1 MWALVTASQSWQST
15 AISHLGAVS
24 AVASGQP
31 WPLNLCASPHHP
43 RLQAV
48 ASEDMRVNACW
59 LRAALEE
66 FPATVP
72 TAYQLADAFVGAQV
86 AGSVADTHGH
96 VRSSVMD
103 PLPCACPA
111 VGVQAFLVQGRTRC
125 GFGLLAG
132 TVPLAVEEVTPG
144 VRGARWWQ
152 RT

>member
-1 MWALVTASQSWQST
+1 MWALVTAPQSWHST

-72 TAYQLADAFVGAQV
+72 TAYQLADAFVGVSSGTV
-86 AGSVADTHGH
+86 AGRHAWACLEDPGHGPFD
-96 VRSSVMD
+96 VRMSCGSS
-103 PLPCACPA
+103 A
-111 VGVQAFLVQGRTRC
+111 
-125 GFGLLAG
+125 GLLHAG
-132 TVPLAVEEVTPG
+132 PL
-144 VRGARWWQ
+144 
-152 RT
+152 